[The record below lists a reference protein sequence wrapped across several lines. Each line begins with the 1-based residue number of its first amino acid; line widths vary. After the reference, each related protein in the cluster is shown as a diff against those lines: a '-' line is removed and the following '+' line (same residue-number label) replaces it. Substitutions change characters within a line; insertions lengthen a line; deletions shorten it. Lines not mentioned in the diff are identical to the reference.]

1 MSSRL
6 PAPRHTFRVPC
17 EYSKSRLY
25 FEVRIYNNAADL
37 QRVAAVNGGHSLRRL
52 AHTKGICQ
60 PFGIRRYP
68 DKKERAAGQRAR
80 TQPICGRILFT
91 HTYLN
96 SMVIAHEVAHAAI
109 AYAERRGFLV
119 NEPGD
124 GQFVGAGEER
134 FCRVLGDMVGLIYW
148 NLMKLGY
155 ATVINP
161 AKRKTGRVFTQSH

>member
-1 MSSRL
+1 MSTRL
-6 PAPRHTFRVPC
+6 PAPRHQFRVPC
-17 EYSKSRLY
+17 EYPKSRLY
-25 FEVRIYNNAADL
+25 FEVRIYNTAADL
-37 QRVAAVNGGHSLRRL
+37 QRVAAVNDGHSLRRL

-60 PFGIRRYP
+60 PFRIRCYP

-109 AYAERRGFLV
+109 AYAERRKFLI

-124 GQFVGAGEER
+124 SKFVGPGEER

-155 ATVINP
+155 STVVKP
-161 AKRKTGRVFTQSH
+161 AVRKKGRVFA